1 MAGIGFELKK
11 IYKKNTVAAHI
22 KGGFYSVFVTIGHV
36 LITIGVLM
44 VVKVLLRDSFDSLY
58 SEQLYSAIVV
68 HSFIFPLIFTS
79 GITIVL
85 SRYIADKLWN
95 RKHADIASSI
105 LGVLTLYVVV
115 FSWPGIGLLGR
126 GQDLPLLLK
135 ILSYLL
141 YMQMGLI
148 YLLMTYVSAL
158 KNYKEI
164 AQSFIVGMGTVIGL
178 VLLTKEFLYQN
189 DAIVVYLIFYF
200 ALGTLLTLIGLY
212 MAVRKVFK
220 QMNGNYFEF
229 LLYFKKY
236 PKLFFSNVAY
246 TITLYAHNFLFWNH
260 PATKQQVSVFHFSEA
275 FDLATAFAVYSILPA
290 AVLFVV
296 RTEVFFYDTY
306 RAYLDAINYG
316 TGSEIKKR
324 KQEMERSM
332 WEEFLYSMEVQGLIS
347 LFCLIIGLLFF
358 KQTGAPSLTNE
369 VFPALVLGIYLLY
382 FSFLGGTLMQYF
394 ENYDDSMRT
403 FLLGLFL
410 NLVFGQLT
418 LMMGRDFY
426 GMGVVFSSFL
436 TLAYTMVKLRE
447 TLQEINFVI
456 FTTGALRPS
465 LTRGRFE
472 KFVEALNDRVEKK

>member
-22 KGGFYSVFVTIGHV
+22 RGGFYSIFVTIGHV
-36 LITIGVLM
+36 LITLGVLM
-44 VVKVLLRDSFDSLY
+44 IVKTVLQDSFNSVHL
-58 SEQLYSAIVV
+58 EQLYSAIVV
-68 HSFIFPLIFTS
+68 YSFIFPLIFTS

-95 RKHADIASSI
+95 RKNEDIASSI
-105 LGVLTLYVVV
+105 LGVMTLYIAV
-115 FSWPGIGLLGR
+115 FSLPGILLLGSA
-126 GQDLPLLLK
+126 QDLPLILK
-135 ILSYLL
+135 IVSYLL

-164 AQSFIVGMGTVIGL
+164 AQSFIIGMGTVIGL
-178 VLLTKEFLYQN
+178 VLITRNFLYQN
-189 DAIVVYLIFYF
+189 EDIVVYLIFYF

-212 MAVRKVFK
+212 TAVRKVFR

-246 TITLYAHNFLFWNH
+246 TVTMYAHNFLFWSYS
-260 PATKQQVSVFHFSEA
+260 ATKQQVSVFYFSEA

-347 LFCLIIGLLFF
+347 MICLIIGMLLF
-358 KQTGAPSLTNE
+358 KQVGAPSLTLE
-369 VFPALVLGIYLLY
+369 VFPYLVFGIYLLY

-394 ENYDDSMRT
+394 ENYDDSMRS

-410 NLVFGQLT
+410 NLIFGQLT
-418 LMMGRDFY
+418 LMMGREFY
-426 GMGVVFSSFL
+426 GLGVVFSSFL
-436 TLAYTMVKLRE
+436 TLSYTMIKLRE
-447 TLQEINFVI
+447 TLLEIDFVI
-456 FTTGALRPS
+456 FTNGALRPS
-465 LTRGRFE
+465 LTRGRLE
-472 KFVEALNDRVEKK
+472 KFVEALNDGVEKE

>member
-22 KGGFYSVFVTIGHV
+22 RGGFYSIFVTIGHV

-44 VVKVLLRDSFDSLY
+44 IVKTVLQDSFNSVYL
-58 SEQLYSAIVV
+58 EQLYSAIVV
-68 HSFIFPLIFTS
+68 YSFIFPLIFTS

-95 RKHADIASSI
+95 RKNEDITSSI
-105 LGVLTLYVVV
+105 LGVMTLYIVV
-115 FSWPGIGLLGR
+115 FSLPGILLLGSA
-126 GQDLPLLLK
+126 QDLPLILK
-135 ILSYLL
+135 IVSYLL

-178 VLLTKEFLYQN
+178 VLITKDFLYQN
-189 DAIVVYLIFYF
+189 DDIVVYLVFYF

-212 MAVRKVFK
+212 TAVRKVFR

-246 TITLYAHNFLFWNH
+246 TVTMYAHNFLFWSF
-260 PATKQQVSVFHFSEA
+260 PATKQQVSVFYFSEA

-347 LFCLIIGLLFF
+347 MVCLIIGMLLF
-358 KQTGAPSLTNE
+358 KQVGAPSLTLE
-369 VFPALVLGIYLLY
+369 VFPYLVFGIYLLY

-394 ENYDDSMRT
+394 ENYDDSMRS

-410 NLVFGQLT
+410 NLIFGQLT
-418 LMMGRDFY
+418 LLMGREFY
-426 GMGVVFSSFL
+426 GLGVVLSAFL
-436 TLAYTMVKLRE
+436 TLSYTMIKLRE
-447 TLQEINFVI
+447 TLQEIDFVI
-456 FTTGALRPS
+456 FTNGALRPS
-465 LTRGRFE
+465 LTRGRLE
-472 KFVEALNDRVEKK
+472 KIVEALNDGVEKE

>member
-11 IYKKNTVAAHI
+11 IYKKNTVAAHVR
-22 KGGFYSVFVTIGHV
+22 GGFYSIFVTIGHV

-44 VVKVLLRDSFDSLY
+44 IVKTVLQDSFISVHL
-58 SEQLYSAIVV
+58 ERLYSAIVV
-68 HSFIFPLIFTS
+68 YSFIFPLIFTS

-95 RKHADIASSI
+95 RKNEDIASSI
-105 LGVLTLYVVV
+105 LGVMTLYIAV
-115 FSWPGIGLLGR
+115 FSLPGLLLLGSA
-126 GQDLPLLLK
+126 QDLSLILK
-135 ILSYLL
+135 IFSYLL

-178 VLLTKEFLYQN
+178 VLITKDFLYQN
-189 DAIVVYLIFYF
+189 EDIVVYLIFYF

-212 MAVRKVFK
+212 TAVRKVFR

-246 TITLYAHNFLFWNH
+246 TVTMYAHNFLFWSF
-260 PATKQQVSVFHFSEA
+260 PATKQQVSVFYFSEA

-324 KQEMERSM
+324 KQAMERSM

-347 LFCLIIGLLFF
+347 MICLIIGMMLF
-358 KQTGAPSLTNE
+358 KQVDAPSLTLE
-369 VFPALVLGIYLLY
+369 VFPYLVFGIYLLY

-394 ENYDDSMRT
+394 ENYDDSMRS
-403 FLLGLFL
+403 FLMGLFL
-410 NLVFGQLT
+410 NLIFGQLT
-418 LMMGRDFY
+418 LLMGREFY
-426 GMGVVFSSFL
+426 GLGVVLSSFL
-436 TLAYTMVKLRE
+436 TLSYTMIKLRE
-447 TLQEINFVI
+447 TLQEIDFVI
-456 FTTGALRPS
+456 FTNGALRPS
-465 LTRGRFE
+465 LTRGRLE
-472 KFVEALNDRVEKK
+472 KFVEALNDGVEKE

>member
-22 KGGFYSVFVTIGHV
+22 RGGFYSIFVTIGHV

-44 VVKVLLRDSFDSLY
+44 IVKTVLQDSFNSVHL
-58 SEQLYSAIVV
+58 EQLYSAIVV
-68 HSFIFPLIFTS
+68 YSFIFPLIFTS

-95 RKHADIASSI
+95 RNNEDIASSI
-105 LGVLTLYVVV
+105 LGVMTLYVAV
-115 FSWPGIGLLGR
+115 FSLPGILLLGSA
-126 GQDLPLLLK
+126 QDLPLILK
-135 ILSYLL
+135 IVSYLL

-164 AQSFIVGMGTVIGL
+164 AQSFIIGMGTVIGL
-178 VLLTKEFLYQN
+178 VLITKNFLYQN
-189 DAIVVYLIFYF
+189 EDIVVYLICYF

-212 MAVRKVFK
+212 TSVRKVFH

-246 TITLYAHNFLFWNH
+246 TVTMYAHNFLFWSY
-260 PATKQQVSVFHFSEA
+260 PATKQQVSVFYFFEA

-347 LFCLIIGLLFF
+347 MICLIIGMMLF
-358 KQTGAPSLTNE
+358 KQMGAPSLTLE
-369 VFPALVLGIYLLY
+369 VFPYLVFGIYLLY

-394 ENYDDSMRT
+394 ENYDDSMRS

-410 NLVFGQLT
+410 NLIFGQLT
-418 LMMGRDFY
+418 LMMGREFY
-426 GMGVVFSSFL
+426 GLGVVLSSFL
-436 TLAYTMVKLRE
+436 TLSYTMIKLRE
-447 TLQEINFVI
+447 TLQEIDFVI
-456 FTTGALRPS
+456 FTNGALRPS
-465 LTRGRFE
+465 LTIGRLE
-472 KFVEALNDRVEKK
+472 KFVEALNDGVEKE